1 MSSQGQMRAKSSE
14 IQELTQELM
23 HKKEEK
29 KCEAIKKIIS
39 YMTIGK
45 DVSSLFFP
53 VMKCLELQ
61 SLEIKKLVYLY
72 IIHYSRQRP
81 DDAIMV
87 IAAFVKDATNKTNP
101 LVRALAVRTMG
112 CLRVK
117 NLNAYL
123 MDPLAAALKDTDSY
137 VKKTAVMCVPK
148 VYELTPELVEQHKMI
163 EELQSIIGKDNNSNV
178 IANTIISLAEISEM
192 KGAN

>member
-1 MSSQGQMRAKSSE
+1 MKAKSSE

-29 KCEAIKKIIS
+29 KAEAIKKIIS

-45 DVSSLFFP
+45 DVSALFFP
-53 VMKCLELQ
+53 VMKCLELP

-87 IAAFVKDATNKTNP
+87 INMFVKDATNKSNP
-101 LVRALAVRTMG
+101 LVRALAV
-112 CLRVK
+112 
-117 NLNAYL
+117 
-123 MDPLAAALKDTDSY
+123 
-137 VKKTAVMCVPK
+137 
-148 VYELTPELVEQHKMI
+148 
-163 EELQSIIGKDNNSNV
+163 SNV
-178 IANTIISLAEISEM
+178 RNVCD
-192 KGAN
+192 

>member
-1 MSSQGQMRAKSSE
+1 MKVRNSE
-14 IQELTQELM
+14 ITELTNELM

-29 KCEAIKKIIS
+29 KAEAIKKIIS

-87 IAAFVKDATNKTNP
+87 IAAFVKDATNKQ
-101 LVRALAVRTMG
+101 
-112 CLRVK
+112 
-117 NLNAYL
+117 NA
-123 MDPLAAALKDTDSY
+123 
-137 VKKTAVMCVPK
+137 
-148 VYELTPELVEQHKMI
+148 
-163 EELQSIIGKDNNSNV
+163 
-178 IANTIISLAEISEM
+178 
-192 KGAN
+192 